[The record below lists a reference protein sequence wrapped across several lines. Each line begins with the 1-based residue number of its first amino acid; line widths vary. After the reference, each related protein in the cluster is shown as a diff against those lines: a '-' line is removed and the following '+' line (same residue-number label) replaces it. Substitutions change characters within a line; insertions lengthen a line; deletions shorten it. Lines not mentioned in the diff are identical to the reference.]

1 MVALPAYDGITLALG
16 DHAVRLRPTLR
27 AADRLPSP
35 PDLWRA
41 VLDLHTG
48 TLADLIT
55 RTASDHREA
64 EAFLAAMDATPLQTV
79 RSAITAPLL
88 ALIAGFNPSTAE
100 TKGQASQTD
109 ARASTSA
116 KPMALAEVVSTLYRR
131 ATGWLG
137 WTPDTAW
144 NATPTEISEALAG
157 WIAMQE
163 ALHGTADKPAEKR
176 PDAYTTER
184 LAGIEELGHDPAF
197 DREGLRALKANR

>member
-41 VLDLHTG
+41 VLDLDTG

-55 RTASDHREA
+55 TTAADHREA
-64 EAFLAAMDATPLQTV
+64 EAFLAAVDATPLQTV

-109 ARASTSA
+109 ARASS
-116 KPMALAEVVSTLYRR
+116 KPMAWAEVVSTLYRR

-137 WTPDTAW
+137 WTPEVAW
-144 NATPTEISEALAG
+144 NATTTEISEALAG

-163 ALHGTADKPAEKR
+163 ALHGTTDKPGEKR
-176 PDAYTTER
+176 PDTYTAER
-184 LAGIEELGHDPAF
+184 LAEIEEQGFDPAF
-197 DREGLRALKANR
+197 DREGLRALKASR